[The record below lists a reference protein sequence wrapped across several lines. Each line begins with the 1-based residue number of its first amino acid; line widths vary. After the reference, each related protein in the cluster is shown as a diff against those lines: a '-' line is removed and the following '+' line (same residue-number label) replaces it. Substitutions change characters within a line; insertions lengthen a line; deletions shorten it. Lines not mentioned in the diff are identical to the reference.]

1 MKKTLAFIM
10 AILTTFTALSF
21 GACNGAGTSDS
32 STGKEQVVVPE
43 KQPESNITATIVRPD
58 QTYNFCSEIAF
69 LGSDLAATSE
79 SGYEAVSAELVA
91 TVEPIDAN
99 QNVNWAVSFKN
110 ASSTWANEKAVSD
123 YVTVTPKS
131 AGSTTATVTCKAPF
145 GEQIVITCTSQEN
158 ADIFAECTVD
168 FVQTVQ
174 SVSLTFGDDLPIN
187 LGGET
192 GIEWEMNPNGIG
204 KGGAAN
210 VNVETYDT
218 YTIATDAYSWE
229 IDLISP
235 DYYYNGVDD
244 ETWGT
249 VIGEKDSNNTTQYA
263 TDKSHEDGYFKLTHV
278 DYGLSRLN
286 DIKNL
291 IFNSEFAF
299 AEDRST
305 SPFVFQRIGASGLSH
320 IYESTASGNLMCG
333 AFSLGYYHE
342 DGESV
347 PVIDTNGFYVVDYSN
362 PIHGDIEEGSMWTL
376 RLKMNNGID
385 SKEYKSLLILTNF
398 ASNPLVQSVS
408 FANSALKF

>member
-32 STGKEQVVVPE
+32 STGKEQVDVPE

-110 ASSTWANEKAVSD
+110 ASSTWANGKAVSD

-158 ADIFAECTVD
+158 ADISADCTVD

-174 SVSLTFGDDLPIN
+174 SVSLTFGDELPIN

-218 YTIATDAYSWE
+218 YTIATDTYSWE

-249 VIGEKDSNNTTQYA
+249 NLYYKMGTGKDETADLSIRDNYWTVAETEGYISNGTYNAGLKRMSKITT
-263 TDKSHEDGYFKLTHV
+263 LTF
-278 DYGLSRLN
+278 DYS
-286 DIKNL
+286 
-291 IFNSEFAF
+291 F
-299 AEDRST
+299 AETCVAGGGFVQTDNEKAWSFIPFATYIYDETYKQWYAPCFST
-305 SPFVFQRIGASGLSH
+305 FYNGTYTTDWSKCNSTFTEASM
-320 IYESTASGNLMCG
+320 Y
-333 AFSLGYYHE
+333 
-342 DGESV
+342 
-347 PVIDTNGFYVVDYSN
+347 
-362 PIHGDIEEGSMWTL
+362 TL
-376 RLKMNNGID
+376 RLTLKN
-385 SKEYKSLLILTNF
+385 STETVEFLSLLKWEAFTN
-398 ASNPLVQSVS
+398 NPRVQSVS

>member
-1 MKKTLAFIM
+1 MEKRLAFIM

-32 STGKEQVVVPE
+32 STGKEQVAPE

-158 ADIFAECTVD
+158 ADISAVCTVD

-174 SVSLTFGDDLPIN
+174 NVSLTFGDDLPIN

-235 DYYYNGVDD
+235 DYYYNGADD

-249 VIGEKDSNNTTQYA
+249 NIKTGTFDESFYEK
-263 TDKSHEDGYFKLTHV
+263 
-278 DYGLSRLN
+278 
-286 DIKNL
+286 
-291 IFNSEFAF
+291 
-299 AEDRST
+299 
-305 SPFVFQRIGASGLSH
+305 
-320 IYESTASGNLMCG
+320 
-333 AFSLGYYHE
+333 GYYDQYFLTRDIDINEKYFECDFGLARFE
-342 DGESV
+342 DIQELRFDNEFRKTCKFSRYY
-347 PVIDTNGFYVVDYSN
+347 TNTSGKFVAELVGKYMFGMHYDDDYN
-362 PIHGDIEEGSMWTL
+362 EIIEWEHFSYTFTEASMYTL
-376 RLKMNNGID
+376 RLTLKN
-385 SKEYKSLLILTNF
+385 STETVEFLSVLKWEAFTN
-398 ASNPLVQSVS
+398 NPLVQSVS

>member
-32 STGKEQVVVPE
+32 STGKEQVDVPE

-110 ASSTWANEKAVSD
+110 ASSTWANGKAVSD

-168 FVQTVQ
+168 FVQTVE

-204 KGGAAN
+204 NGGAAN

-218 YTIATDAYSWE
+218 YTIATDTYSWE

-249 VIGEKDSNNTTQYA
+249 LVYNTYDSNDLENLVKEEKGDLSLSDKYADMKTTSGDWYNGA
-263 TDKSHEDGYFKLTHV
+263 FKRYEDIN
-278 DYGLSRLN
+278 S
-286 DIKNL
+286 L
-291 IFNSEFAF
+291 IFDYNFA
-299 AEDRST
+299 DT
-305 SPFVFQRIGASGLSH
+305 S
-320 IYESTASGNLMCG
+320 
-333 AFSLGYYHE
+333 AFFGSAMSRE
-342 DGESV
+342 QDGETNYFWSA
-347 PVIDTNGFYVVDYSN
+347 IKFTSMLTDTTAFFFAMDYSN
-362 PIHGDIEEGSMWTL
+362 LPYVTDWSQFNGTLTEASMYTL
-376 RLKMNNGID
+376 RLTLKN
-385 SKEYKSLLILTNF
+385 STETVEFLSVLKWEAFTN
-398 ASNPLVQSVS
+398 NPLVQSVS